1 LCVHPGP
8 ASIKTQMNKNKTK
21 FYILLQ
27 HAETVKFFY
36 AETMKFLHA
45 ETVVVTTKF
54 YMLLQQEQRKNFS
67 CCYSEIFHAD
77 TVNFI
82 C

>member
-27 HAETVKFFY
+27 HDETVKFFY

-45 ETVVVTTKF
+45 ETVTVTTKF
-54 YMLLQQEQRKNFS
+54 YMLLQQVVAVK
-67 CCYSEIFHAD
+67 IFHVVTAKI
-77 TVNFI
+77 FMLI
-82 C
+82 Q